1 MTVYCYNDS
10 TVSNTNKQHTPV
22 LCCSTS
28 LCLMRCL
35 MRPVPMKTS
44 TSEQP
49 GPLSVLFF
57 KGNDQDVASKSV
69 LTMTATVKTQLVY

>member
-1 MTVYCYNDS
+1 
-10 TVSNTNKQHTPV
+10 
-22 LCCSTS
+22 
-28 LCLMRCL
+28 MRH
-35 MRPVPMKTS
+35 VPMKTS

>member
-1 MTVYCYNDS
+1 
-10 TVSNTNKQHTPV
+10 
-22 LCCSTS
+22 
-28 LCLMRCL
+28 

-49 GPLSVLFF
+49 GPSSVLFF